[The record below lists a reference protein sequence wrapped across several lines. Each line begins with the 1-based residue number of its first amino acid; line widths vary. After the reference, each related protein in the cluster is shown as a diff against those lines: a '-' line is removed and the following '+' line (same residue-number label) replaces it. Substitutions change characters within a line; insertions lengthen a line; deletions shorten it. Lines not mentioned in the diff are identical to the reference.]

1 MIYLNLFKQLN
12 DTAVEALYN
21 LLKDLINKN
30 TTNILEVG
38 TYAGQATVRLCAAAS
53 EKSST
58 ATVISID
65 ENSDAFSPTAEESLK
80 ANNFNNYS
88 ISFGNLAQNFE
99 ENVIKANIIYIDRF
113 HNEIDSKLDFIKK
126 NILVPTKVIFRN
138 PKNTGDYPFDVIE
151 CAPVVKSRSRK
162 RASSVAENI
171 IDEKNE
177 TIDVKEKIKETA
189 QNKKTTL

>member
-65 ENSDAFSPTAEESLK
+65 ENSDAFSPTAE
-80 ANNFNNYS
+80 
-88 ISFGNLAQNFE
+88 
-99 ENVIKANIIYIDRF
+99 
-113 HNEIDSKLDFIKK
+113 
-126 NILVPTKVIFRN
+126 
-138 PKNTGDYPFDVIE
+138 
-151 CAPVVKSRSRK
+151 
-162 RASSVAENI
+162 
-171 IDEKNE
+171 
-177 TIDVKEKIKETA
+177 
-189 QNKKTTL
+189 

>member
-1 MIYLNLFKQLN
+1 M
-12 DTAVEALYN
+12 
-21 LLKDLINKN
+21 
-30 TTNILEVG
+30 
-38 TYAGQATVRLCAAAS
+38 
-53 EKSST
+53 
-58 ATVISID
+58 
-65 ENSDAFSPTAEESLK
+65 
-80 ANNFNNYS
+80 
-88 ISFGNLAQNFE
+88 AQNFE

-151 CAPVVKSRSRK
+151 CGPVVKSRSRK
-162 RASSVAENI
+162 KASSVAENI